1 MKKKNQPTGAVQVLN
16 AKTSPTYKFR
26 AECATDAQLVRAMLR
41 PWLQSWK
48 EEQSPMNYKG
58 KLHYLGDTEVTVT
71 LVAGAPSYGELLWL
85 IDSLHNCH
93 VVGQT
98 FALVQRY
105 TTERSSRRAFAEP
118 AVKPSNEVV
127 LTALDAVQ
135 ARECLLELEHAR
147 AQYIAK
153 LQSEVVEQG
162 DAWTAPA
169 EGVDQPGW
177 LFAVTEKSTGL
188 VAVRS
193 VAAIEGDM
201 SALIHGHE
209 QPRARL
215 HTLAN

>member
-1 MKKKNQPTGAVQVLN
+1 MKKKKQPTNAVQVLN
-16 AKTSPTYKFR
+16 GKTTPTYKFR

-48 EEQSPMNYKG
+48 EEQSPMNHKG
-58 KLHYLGDTEVTVT
+58 QLHYLGDSEVTVT
-71 LVAGAPSYGELLWL
+71 MVAGAPGYGELLWL

-93 VVGQT
+93 VVSQT
-98 FALVQRY
+98 FALAQKY
-105 TTERSSRRAFAEP
+105 TAERSSRKAFAEP
-118 AVKPSNEVV
+118 AVKPSKET
-127 LTALDAVQ
+127 LLAALDAVQ

-153 LQSEVVEQG
+153 LQSEVAEQG

-169 EGVDQPGW
+169 EGIDAPGW
-177 LFAVTEKSTGL
+177 LFVVKDKSTGL
-188 VAVRS
+188 LAIRS

-201 SALIHGHE
+201 SALICGHE